1 VIGAE
6 SDTFESVKRREFVP
20 FALAACLAA
29 AVLNYESHRH
39 RRSCRNRRECV
50 RIGRHA
56 DDRLDTRQSA
66 PLGIHQRYEA
76 DDVFDA
82 TIDAGDVFPV
92 REGGTVAHLT
102 GKHVAD
108 RGLGGFDQNIV
119 AKETTARSLMD
130 LGRGEAFIRTLN
142 TRGAPINEHYIET
155 SRAELPTGRF
165 EANVRMTRS
174 KFARR
179 REDVERNTKL

>member
-1 VIGAE
+1 
-6 SDTFESVKRREFVP
+6 
-20 FALAACLAA
+20 
-29 AVLNYESHRH
+29 
-39 RRSCRNRRECV
+39 V

-56 DDRLDTRQSA
+56 DDRLDTRS
-66 PLGIHQRYEA
+66 LGIHQRYEV

-92 REGGTVAHLT
+92 REAGTVAHLT

-108 RGLGGFDQNIV
+108 CGLGGFDQNV
-119 AKETTARSLMD
+119 LAKESTARSLMD

-155 SRAELPTGRF
+155 RRAELPTGRF

>member
-1 VIGAE
+1 
-6 SDTFESVKRREFVP
+6 
-20 FALAACLAA
+20 
-29 AVLNYESHRH
+29 
-39 RRSCRNRRECV
+39 V

-56 DDRLDTRQSA
+56 DNRLDTRQSA
-66 PLGIHQRYEA
+66 PLGIHQRYEV

-82 TIDAGDVFPV
+82 TIDAGDVSPV

-102 GKHVAD
+102 GKHVVD
-108 RGLGGFDQNIV
+108 RGLGGFDQNV
-119 AKETTARSLMD
+119 VV
-130 LGRGEAFIRTLN
+130 GRGEAFMRTLN
-142 TRGAPINEHYIET
+142 TRGAPTNAHYIEIR
-155 SRAELPTGRF
+155 RAELPTGRF

>member
-1 VIGAE
+1 M
-6 SDTFESVKRREFVP
+6 
-20 FALAACLAA
+20 
-29 AVLNYESHRH
+29 
-39 RRSCRNRRECV
+39 

-66 PLGIHQRYEA
+66 PLGIHQRYEV

-82 TIDAGDVFPV
+82 TIDAGDVSPV

-102 GKHVAD
+102 GKHVVVTASEASTKT
-108 RGLGGFDQNIV
+108 LS
-119 AKETTARSLMD
+119 KESTAQSLMD

-142 TRGAPINEHYIET
+142 TRGAPTNAHYIEIR
-155 SRAELPTGRF
+155 RAELPTGRF
-165 EANVRMTRS
+165 EANVRMRRS

-179 REDVERNTKL
+179 RRGCGKEYKALGDGGKSLELF

>member
-1 VIGAE
+1 
-6 SDTFESVKRREFVP
+6 
-20 FALAACLAA
+20 
-29 AVLNYESHRH
+29 
-39 RRSCRNRRECV
+39 V

-66 PLGIHQRYEA
+66 PLGIHQRYEV

-82 TIDAGDVFPV
+82 TIDAGDVSPV

-102 GKHVAD
+102 GKHVVD
-108 RGLGGFDQNIV
+108 RGLGGFDQNVV
-119 AKETTARSLMD
+119 AKECTAQSLMV
-130 LGRGEAFIRTLN
+130 GRGEAFMRTLN
-142 TRGAPINEHYIET
+142 TRGAPTNAHYIET

-179 REDVERNTKL
+179 RGGCGEEYKALGLGEKVWNCFNAGSRAQRVGFP

>member
-1 VIGAE
+1 MQ
-6 SDTFESVKRREFVP
+6 
-20 FALAACLAA
+20 
-29 AVLNYESHRH
+29 
-39 RRSCRNRRECV
+39 
-50 RIGRHA
+50 IGRHA

-66 PLGIHQRYEA
+66 PLGIHQRYEV

-82 TIDAGDVFPV
+82 TIDAGDVSPV

-102 GKHVAD
+102 GKHVVD
-108 RGLGGFDQNIV
+108 RGLGGFDQNVV
-119 AKETTARSLMD
+119 AKESTAQSLMD

-142 TRGAPINEHYIET
+142 TRGAPTNAHYIET

-179 REDVERNTKL
+179 RGGCGEEYKALGAGGKSLELF